1 MKVFS
6 YEMAHLHHAPNPSNG
21 PAGASEAVDNA
32 LRWALWLNGGFLL
45 VEAAAGWWTGSLAL
59 LSDAVHMVGDVAALA
74 LAFSVRRLARWAATA
89 ERTYGLV
96 GAETLGAFV
105 NSLALLGACG
115 FLIWEAVGRLG
126 APPAA
131 IAAWPVIVVGLI
143 GLLINLG
150 SAWKLY
156 QSDRENLNVRGALL
170 HMLADALG
178 SVGAV
183 MAGIFLMW
191 GYPLADPVIAMAIA
205 LLVMASTWQLLR
217 ETGGVLLQFAPKA
230 HCAEQVLAALEEL
243 PDVANVHDLH
253 VWSLDG
259 QETILSAHLLA
270 RPDTTADRVRLAA
283 QEVLRERF
291 GILHT
296 TLQTETGEGCESDCQ
311 VWSHGHSGAT

>member
-1 MKVFS
+1 
-6 YEMAHLHHAPNPSNG
+6 MAHVHHEAIRPGSSDSP
-21 PAGASEAVDNA
+21 SEAVDQA

-45 VEAAAGWWTGSLAL
+45 VEGAAGWWTGSLAL
-59 LSDAVHMVGDVAALA
+59 LSDAVHMVGDVSALA
-74 LAFSVRRLARWAATA
+74 LAYTVRRLARWAATA
-89 ERTYGLV
+89 ERTYGWV

-105 NSLALLGACG
+105 NSLALLGACA
-115 FLIWEAVGRLG
+115 FLIVEAVGRLA
-126 APPAA
+126 APPPE
-131 IAAWPVIVVGLI
+131 IAASPVILMGLL

-156 QSDRENLNVRGALL
+156 QSDSENLNVRGALL

-183 MAGIFLMW
+183 MAGLFLIW
-191 GYPLADPVIAMAIA
+191 GYPLADPLIAIAIA
-205 LLVMASTWQLLR
+205 LLVMVTTCQLLR
-217 ETGGVLLQFAPKA
+217 ETGRVLLQFTPKD

-243 PDVANVHDLH
+243 PGVAGVHDLH

-270 RPDTTADRVRLAA
+270 RDGTTTDRVLPAA
-283 QEVLRERF
+283 QKVLRERF

-296 TLQTETGEGCESDCQ
+296 TLQTETDSGCESDCQ
-311 VWSHGHSGAT
+311 VWSTGRGGVT

>member
-1 MKVFS
+1 MGHVHTDTS
-6 YEMAHLHHAPNPSNG
+6 RENRSDIAP
-21 PAGASEAVDNA
+21 EAVDHA

-45 VEAAAGWWTGSLAL
+45 VEGAAGWWTGSLAL
-59 LSDAVHMVGDVAALA
+59 LSDAVHMVGDVSALA
-74 LAFSVRRLARWAATA
+74 LAYTVRRLARWAATA
-89 ERTYGLV
+89 ERTYGLG

-105 NSLALLGACG
+105 NSLALLGACV

-126 APPAA
+126 APPAS
-131 IAAWPVIVVGLI
+131 IAAWPVILVGLL

-183 MAGIFLMW
+183 LAGVLVIW
-191 GYPLADPVIAMAIA
+191 GYPLADPLIAMAIA
-205 LLVMASTWQLLR
+205 LLVIVSTSQLLR
-217 ETGGVLLQFAPKA
+217 ETGRVLLQFTPKA
-230 HCAEQVLAALEEL
+230 HSAEQVLAALEEL
-243 PDVANVHDLH
+243 PGVANVHDLH
-253 VWSLDG
+253 VWSLNG

-270 RPDTTADRVRLAA
+270 RPGTANDRVLLAA
-283 QEVLRERF
+283 QKVLRERF

-296 TLQTETGEGCESDCQ
+296 TLQTETDNGCESDCQ
-311 VWSHGHSGAT
+311 VWSPGSGGVA

>member
-1 MKVFS
+1 MSHV
-6 YEMAHLHHAPNPSNG
+6 HHAPNRTDSSGTP
-21 PAGASEAVDNA
+21 SEAVDHA

-45 VEAAAGWWTGSLAL
+45 VEGAAGWWTGSLAL
-59 LSDAVHMVGDVAALA
+59 LSDAVHMIGDVSALG
-74 LAFSVRRLARWAATA
+74 LAYTVRRLARWAATA

-105 NSLALLGACG
+105 NSLALLGACV

-131 IAAWPVIVVGLI
+131 IAAWPVILVGLL
-143 GLLINLG
+143 GLMINLG

-183 MAGIFLMW
+183 LAGVLLIW
-191 GYPLADPVIAMAIA
+191 GYPLADPLIAMAVA
-205 LLVMASTWQLLR
+205 LLVMVSACQLLR
-217 ETGGVLLQFAPKA
+217 ETGRVLLQFTPKA

-270 RPDTTADRVRLAA
+270 RPGTTTDGVLLAA
-283 QEVLRERF
+283 QKVLRERF

-296 TLQTETGEGCESDCQ
+296 TLQTETAHGCESDCQ
-311 VWSHGHSGAT
+311 AWAPGTGGVA

>member
-1 MKVFS
+1 
-6 YEMAHLHHAPNPSNG
+6 MAHIHHSPNPSNG
-21 PAGASEAVDNA
+21 PVDASEAVDDA

-59 LSDAVHMVGDVAALA
+59 LSDAVHMVGDVGALA
-74 LAFSVRRLARWAATA
+74 LAFAVRRLARWAATA

-105 NSLALLGACG
+105 NSLALLGACVY
-115 FLIWEAVGRLG
+115 LIWEAAGRLA

-131 IAAWPVIVVGLI
+131 IAAWPVILVGLI

-191 GYPLADPVIAMAIA
+191 GYPLADPLIAIAIA
-205 LLVMASTWQLLR
+205 LLVMVSTWQLLR

-230 HCAEQVLAALEEL
+230 HCAAQVLAALEEL

-259 QETILSAHLLA
+259 QQTILSAHLLA

-283 QEVLRERF
+283 QEVLREQF

-296 TLQTETGEGCESDCQ
+296 TLQTEIGEACDSDCQ
-311 VWSHGHSGAT
+311 VWSDGRRGAT